1 MLKTPENFRKLFV
14 RSVATIALLAS
25 IASTSLALMGNLE
38 DGGGSNGNTSNTSK
52 TYDNCKI
59 ADPGETAIGIAGNA
73 NTEITINKVYIY
85 NDRTEVGAQ
94 TYSGPAVNAHG
105 LEYTTGLF
113 NTSGEGY
120 TAASKVCK

>member
-1 MLKTPENFRKLFV
+1 MLKSPENFRKLFV

-73 NTEITINKVYIY
+73 
-85 NDRTEVGAQ
+85 RTEVGAQ